1 MDVFFARQPIFDRSR
16 GLAGY
21 ELLYRARPD
30 STSAAG
36 VSTEFMAMQVLVDAV
51 LATGIDFATAGKPA
65 YINVP
70 TGLLLAG
77 PFDMLDPRRIV
88 IEILETVQPEPR
100 VEAAIKQ
107 LIRAGYR
114 VALDDYALDDPR
126 APLAPLAHILKL
138 DVLNLD
144 PAGIDTIVAAQQ
156 PYAATLLAERV
167 EDEACWHHCMHAGF
181 QLFQGYFFQRPEL
194 VRHADLAPTVLQIID
209 LMNMLLD
216 PESADLDIED
226 RFRSNVALSYK
237 LLRMANS
244 AAVGLRYV
252 DSIGQVIRALG
263 RNSVHRWLSLLL
275 AAAVPRDT
283 GTSQELMKS
292 ALARAR
298 FCELILERRDSR
310 RAGQAFLVGLF
321 SQMDALL
328 GVRLDELLERVALG
342 DENRDAITQHKGP
355 LGAALELV
363 VAYEQADWERVE
375 SMRGSIGVDAGVMG
389 DLYTAS
395 ISWADE
401 RLALLA

>member
-126 APLAPLAHILKL
+126 APLAPLTHILKL

-144 PAGIDTIVAAQQ
+144 PDGIDTIVAAQQ
-156 PYAATLLAERV
+156 PYAATLLAE
-167 EDEACWHHCMHAGF
+167 
-181 QLFQGYFFQRPEL
+181 
-194 VRHADLAPTVLQIID
+194 
-209 LMNMLLD
+209 
-216 PESADLDIED
+216 
-226 RFRSNVALSYK
+226 
-237 LLRMANS
+237 
-244 AAVGLRYV
+244 
-252 DSIGQVIRALG
+252 
-263 RNSVHRWLSLLL
+263 
-275 AAAVPRDT
+275 
-283 GTSQELMKS
+283 
-292 ALARAR
+292 
-298 FCELILERRDSR
+298 
-310 RAGQAFLVGLF
+310 
-321 SQMDALL
+321 
-328 GVRLDELLERVALG
+328 
-342 DENRDAITQHKGP
+342 
-355 LGAALELV
+355 LV

-375 SMRGSIGVDAGVMG
+375 SMRGTTGVDAAALG
-389 DLYTAS
+389 DLYAAS
-395 ISWADE
+395 ITWADE
-401 RLALLA
+401 RLALLV